1 MFKFVV
7 SIIVWFFTALFWW
20 KIYEKAGIKGW
31 KALIPCYEEYIRFK
45 MVGHNKLYVPYLAL
59 SVVSGVVSLVY
70 TSILA
75 LEGVTS
81 LVDALIGTE
90 FEMNSDLTM
99 LFWSNL
105 ILLVGVYLIKLLIN
119 IKISLSFG
127 KKHLFGVG
135 LAILPVL
142 FAPILAFGKAEYLGN
157 GQKLL
162 QI

>member
-45 MVGHNKLYVPYLAL
+45 MVDHGKLYIPYLFL
-59 SVVSGVVSLVY
+59 SLISGVVSLVY
-70 TSILA
+70 TSILT
-75 LEGVTS
+75 LKGVTS
-81 LVDALIGTE
+81 LVDGVFGTE
-90 FEMNSDLTM
+90 IEITSDLTM

-105 ILLVGVYLIKLLIN
+105 ILLAGVYLIKLLIY
-119 IKISLSFG
+119 IKLSLVFG

-135 LAILPVL
+135 LAFLPII
-142 FAPILAFGKAEYLGN
+142 FAPILAFGKSEYLGS
-157 GQKLL
+157 GEKLSE
-162 QI
+162 I